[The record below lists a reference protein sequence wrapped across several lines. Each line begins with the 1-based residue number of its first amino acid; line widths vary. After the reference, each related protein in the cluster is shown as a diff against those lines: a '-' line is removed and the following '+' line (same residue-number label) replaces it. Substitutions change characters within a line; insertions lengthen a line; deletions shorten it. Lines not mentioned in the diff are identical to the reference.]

1 MIEEIRHKFS
11 ENYFEFS
18 QHALDASIVRHISV
32 EEIREAISSGSII
45 EDYPQDKYGPS
56 CLIMG
61 WTQVRR
67 PIHIQCSH
75 PSREWI
81 KVITVYQPDP
91 ALWVDFI
98 IRREDHHEM

>member
-61 WTQVRR
+61 VDTGETSNSYTMQ
-67 PIHIQCSH
+67 
-75 PSREWI
+75 PS
-81 KVITVYQPDP
+81 
-91 ALWVDFI
+91 
-98 IRREDHHEM
+98 